1 MCPQATLC
9 GYLAACQALETTENI
24 GNTISFMH
32 NPARDANAFTA
43 DVPEA
48 EVALRGRNSLLGR
61 LGVPVDRFGVV
72 LFL

>member
-1 MCPQATLC
+1 
-9 GYLAACQALETTENI
+9 
-24 GNTISFMH
+24 MH
-32 NPARDANAFTA
+32 NPTRDANAFTA